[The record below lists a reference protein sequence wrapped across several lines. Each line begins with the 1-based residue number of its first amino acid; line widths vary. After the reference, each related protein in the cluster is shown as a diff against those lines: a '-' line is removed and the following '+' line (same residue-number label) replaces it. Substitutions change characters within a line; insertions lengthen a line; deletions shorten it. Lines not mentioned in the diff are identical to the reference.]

1 MPQEAYFS
9 DYVIFHSIKSIPVDN
24 ISESLRPQTGV
35 EPLPVVPE
43 ALCDVLRLGDG
54 RHVGSH
60 DDPGVQPERVRL
72 LRRRDVMDGGHYLQ
86 SRIYN
91 VKHSDSWIL

>member
-1 MPQEAYFS
+1 M
-9 DYVIFHSIKSIPVDN
+9 IFHSIKSIPVDD
-24 ISESLRPQTGV
+24 ISESPLPQTGV

-43 ALCDVLRLGDG
+43 ALCHVLRLGDG

-72 LRRRDVMDGGHYLQ
+72 LQRRDVVVAVLFNLAFTML
-86 SRIYN
+86 ST
-91 VKHSDSWIL
+91 VILKAFVD